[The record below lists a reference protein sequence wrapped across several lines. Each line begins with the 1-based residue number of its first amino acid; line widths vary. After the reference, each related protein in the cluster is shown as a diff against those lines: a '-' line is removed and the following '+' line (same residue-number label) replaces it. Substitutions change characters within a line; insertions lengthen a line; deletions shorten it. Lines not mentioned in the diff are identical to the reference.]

1 MNSKNNPKVQMIPI
15 EQIHVLN
22 PRVRNKRKFEQIVDN
37 ISHLGLKR
45 PITVSRRKNKGDE
58 TKYNLVCGQGRL
70 EAYCALGQTEIPVIV
85 VDFSEEECLLMSL
98 VENLARRQHTT
109 IDLVREI
116 GELKKRGYN
125 YSDIAKKTDLHAEY
139 VRGIVRLLER
149 GEERLLIAVERGLIP
164 ISIAVEIAAS
174 DDEGVQ
180 RALHQAYETKK
191 LRGRKLI
198 NARRLIEQRKTR
210 GKSWRRGISFKG
222 SKGISAHA
230 LVRAYTME
238 TERLKQMVKKAKLCE
253 ARLFFVMS
261 AIKKLHADENFI
273 NLLRAES
280 LDSLPQYIADRIKT

>member
-15 EQIHVLN
+15 DQIHVLN
-22 PRVRNKRKFEQIVDN
+22 PRVRNKKKFEQIVDN

-45 PITVSRRKNKGDE
+45 PITVSRRKSKGDE
-58 TKYNLVCGQGRL
+58 IKYNLVCGQGRL
-70 EAYCALGQTEIPVIV
+70 EAYSALGQTEIPVIV
-85 VDFSEEECLLMSL
+85 VEFSQEECLLMSL

-125 YSDIAKKTDLHAEY
+125 YNDIAKKTDLHHEY

-174 DDEGVQ
+174 DDEGIQ

-222 SKGISAHA
+222 NKGISADA
-230 LVRAYTME
+230 LVRAYTLE

-253 ARLFFVMS
+253 ARLVFVVS
-261 AIKKLHADENFI
+261 AIKNLFADENFL

-280 LDSLPQYIADRIKT
+280 LDSLPQYIADKIKT